1 MSFNNKEI
9 DINIENLIYIEFIEE
24 EITLIEQEKIME
36 SEWFITWT
44 KEYQGIN
51 LN

>member
-24 EITLIEQEKIME
+24 EITLIEQEKIMD
-36 SEWFITWT
+36 SEWFINWM
-44 KEYQGIN
+44 KEYHGIN
-51 LN
+51 

>member
-24 EITLIEQEKIME
+24 EIMDSK
-36 SEWFITWT
+36 WFINWT

>member
-9 DINIENLIYIEFIEE
+9 DINIENLIYIEFIE
-24 EITLIEQEKIME
+24 QEKIMD
-36 SEWFITWT
+36 SEWFINWT